1 MFDSLVHHRSG
12 FVRKSVTTALRVVR
26 HWKRWQA
33 QPEDYARRPP
43 VFANSFPKSGTHL
56 LDQLVGALPD
66 VVNYGAI
73 WGTMTSSFQF
83 RERTPANVAALLAS
97 FAPGE
102 LVRGHLHCDDAAIA
116 GLAAKNVVNYFI
128 YRDPRAVVLS
138 EAHYLRDMNRFHRL
152 HSYFKRTSSMTEAI
166 ALSIRGL
173 GDEAPGIVYPNIA
186 ERFARFAGWL
196 RDPNCFCVKFEEL
209 VGAEQP
215 AVVRRMAEFY
225 ARHRAELMDV
235 DAVAK
240 QMIGSIAPEK
250 SHTFRSGKKSGWRNE
265 FTPQL
270 RRLFADT
277 AGDLL
282 VELGYEPDHS
292 WADDTPN

>member
-1 MFDSLVHHRSG
+1 MLSELLHHRNP
-12 FVRKSVTTALRVVR
+12 FLRKGSAVALRIP
-26 HWKRWQA
+26 RWWRRRIA
-33 QPEDYARRPP
+33 QPRDYEQRPP

-56 LDQLVGALPD
+56 LDQLVGALPG

-73 WGTMTSSFQF
+73 WGAMTSSFQF

-128 YRDPRAVVLS
+128 FRDPRAVVLS

-173 GDEAPGIVYPNIA
+173 GNEAPGIVYPNIA

-196 RDPNCFCVKFEEL
+196 CDPNCFCVKFEEL

-215 AVVRRMAEFY
+215 AIVRRMAEFY
-225 ARHRAELMDV
+225 ARHRAEPIDV
-235 DAVAK
+235 EAVAAK
-240 QMIGSIAPEK
+240 MIASIAPEK
-250 SHTFRSGKKSGWRNE
+250 SHTFRSGKKSGWRSE

-282 VELGYEPDHS
+282 VNLGYETDNS
-292 WADDTPN
+292 WADI

>member
-1 MFDSLVHHRSG
+1 VFDSLVHHKSG

-26 HWKRWQA
+26 HWQRWHA
-33 QPEDYARRPP
+33 RPEDYARRPP

-225 ARHRAELMDV
+225 ARHRAEPIDV
-235 DAVAK
+235 ETVAAR
-240 QMIGSIAPEK
+240 MIASVAPEK
-250 SHTFRSGKKSGWRNE
+250 SHTFRTGKKSGWRSE

-282 VELGYEPDHS
+282 VELRYETDNS
-292 WADDTPN
+292 WADI